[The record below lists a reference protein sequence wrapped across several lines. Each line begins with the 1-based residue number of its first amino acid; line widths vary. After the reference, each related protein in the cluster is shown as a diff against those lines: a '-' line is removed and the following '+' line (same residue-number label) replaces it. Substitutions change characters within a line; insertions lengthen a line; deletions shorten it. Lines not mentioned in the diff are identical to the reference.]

1 MKIFISMLLLP
12 IICFTQV
19 KVHGGEHIDPPSSF
33 YSVKLNGQEA
43 YVNHYK
49 VYEPAY
55 DMEYNFVS
63 YVHFD
68 MDQPVE
74 VEVTFKDMIDP
85 NSTWLSPLRKN
96 IPYKIEDKVL
106 TFTIDKPQKLIL
118 GINTPN
124 DNDQDV
130 EKEGILAIIAMP
142 KEENV
147 PNVSDANVLNVLDYS
162 SPQRAFDQC
171 PSGGTVYFPKG
182 IYRGQF
188 TVKKSNTT
196 VYLESGAIIRSNET
210 PLIIKDKD
218 HVTLKGRGSLQTN
231 FPSTNFVL
239 EPRNCDNLTIE
250 GIIIRMGGAR
260 VHKNGV
266 KIRGGGFA
274 VVPHYCNYLKINNI
288 AVLRYHHGADGIDP
302 DNCQHVEISDNILLT
317 GDDAICPKTMEKP
330 YVPMDDFKITNN
342 VVRNGQASGFK
353 IGTQASSDISNIVVD
368 GLDMIHTGQFK
379 FSDRNRESDIK
390 SLLIKNA
397 TIEYAEHSLLQISAV
412 DFMGTTKA
420 FRGNINMSIENLTV
434 YKTGREDNKEKFAG
448 LFLFAEPEY
457 DCKVTFVNLVVEG
470 KKITSLKDLEQI
482 GCLPKDKSKIE
493 NVKVVFKN

>member
-43 YVNHYK
+43 YVHHYK

-74 VEVTFKDMIDP
+74 VEVTFKDVIDP

-96 IPYKIEDKVL
+96 IPYKIEGKVL
-106 TFTIDKPQKLIL
+106 TFTMDKPQKLIL

-147 PNVSDANVLNVLDYS
+147 PNVLDTNVLNVLDYS

-188 TVKKSNTT
+188 TVKESNTT

-218 HVTLKGRGSLQTN
+218 HVTLRGRGSLQTN

-274 VVPHYCNYLKINNI
+274 VVPHYCNYLKITNI
-288 AVLRYHHGADGIDP
+288 AVLRYPHGADGIDP

-330 YVPMDDFKITNN
+330 YVTMDDFKITNN

-368 GLDMIHTGQFK
+368 GLDIIHTGQFK
-379 FSDRNRESDIK
+379 FSDRNKESDIK

-397 TIEYAEHSLLQISAV
+397 TIEYAEHSILQISAV
-412 DFMGTTKA
+412 DFMGTTKP
-420 FRGNINMSIENLTV
+420 FRGNINMMIENLTV
-434 YKTGREDNKEKFAG
+434 YKTGKEDKKEKFAG
-448 LFLFAEPEY
+448 LFLYAEPGY
-457 DCKVTFVNLVVEG
+457 DCKITFVNLVVEG
-470 KKITSLKDLEQI
+470 KKIRSLKDLEQI